1 MKTTFVSDLSSGN
14 LLTNE
19 PLLFHE
25 VSRRKTKD
33 ARPFLLGSLRDKT
46 GQLACVF
53 WDVPDFIEA
62 KVRPGKVFLIT
73 GRVVKYKDALQIS
86 ITDLNDAP
94 SADMRDFLPSS
105 NRSRQE
111 MIAELRQFI
120 AGLGEPWRSLLN
132 AILLDPQFLSQ
143 FVNAP
148 AAKQM
153 HHAYIGGLLEHTL
166 SMATIADQ
174 LSNHYPYVNKNR
186 LIAGTLLHDIGKVV
200 EYKVD
205 EGFAYSEDGR
215 LVGHIIRGIIIIE
228 KAAAKLDNFPDAEL
242 RDLIHLI
249 ASHHGTQ
256 EWGSPILPKT
266 VEAVLLHQIDLLDS
280 RVQGF
285 LDYVKN
291 DSGADPWTGKYSL
304 MFKTELRKPTDMP

>member
-1 MKTTFVSDLSSGN
+1 MKTNFISNFSSGD

-33 ARPFLLGSLRDKT
+33 DRPFLLGSLRDKT

-62 KVRPGKVFLIT
+62 KVRPGKIFLVT

-94 SADMRDFLPSS
+94 NADMRDFLPSS
-105 NRSRQE
+105 TRSRQE
-111 MIAELRQFI
+111 MVAELRQII
-120 AGLGEPWRSLLN
+120 ADLGDPWQMLLN
-132 AILLDPQFLSQ
+132 SILLDAQFLSQ
-143 FVNAP
+143 FANAP
-148 AAKQM
+148 AARQM

-166 SMATIADQ
+166 SMAKVADQ
-174 LSNHYPYVNKNR
+174 LSNHYPYVNKDL
-186 LIAGTLLHDIGKVV
+186 LITGTLLHDIGKVV

-205 EGFAYSEDGR
+205 EGFAYSDDGR
-215 LVGHIIRGIIIIE
+215 LVGHILRGIIIIE
-228 KAAAKLDNFPDAEL
+228 KAAAKLDSLSEADL

-256 EWGSPILPKT
+256 EWGSPVLPKT
-266 VEAVLLHQIDLLDS
+266 LEAVLLHQIDLLDS
-280 RVQGF
+280 RIQGF

-291 DSGADPWTGKYSL
+291 DRGADPWTTKYSL
-304 MFKTELRKPTDMP
+304 MFKTELRKPLGMD

>member
-1 MKTTFVSDLSSGN
+1 MKTIFISDFSSGD

-19 PLLFHE
+19 PLLFQD

-33 ARPFLLGSLRDKT
+33 NRPFLLGALRDKT

-53 WDVPDFIEA
+53 WDVPDYIEA
-62 KVRPGKVFLIT
+62 KVRPGKIFLIT

-86 ITDLNDAP
+86 ITDLNEAP
-94 SADMRDFLPSS
+94 NADMRDFLPSS
-105 NRSRQE
+105 SRSRAE
-111 MIAELRQFI
+111 MLDELRQFV
-120 AGLGEPWRSLLN
+120 ADVAEPWQSLLT
-132 AILLDPQFLSQ
+132 AVLLDDQFLSQ
-143 FVNAP
+143 FANAP
-148 AAKQM
+148 AARQM
-153 HHAYIGGLLEHTL
+153 HHGYVGGLLEHSL
-166 SMATIADQ
+166 SMASLAVQ
-174 LSNHYPYVNKNR
+174 LATHYPYVNKDL
-186 LIAGTLLHDIGKVV
+186 LITGTLLHDIGKVV

-228 KAAAKLDNFPDAEL
+228 KAAQKLGNLSETEL

-249 ASHHGTQ
+249 ASHHGTN
-256 EWGSPILPKT
+256 EWGSPVLPKT
-266 VEAVLLHQIDLLDS
+266 IEAVLLHQIDLLDS

-291 DSGADPWTGKYSL
+291 DNGADPWTGKYSL
-304 MFKTELRKPTDMP
+304 MFKTELRKPSGME